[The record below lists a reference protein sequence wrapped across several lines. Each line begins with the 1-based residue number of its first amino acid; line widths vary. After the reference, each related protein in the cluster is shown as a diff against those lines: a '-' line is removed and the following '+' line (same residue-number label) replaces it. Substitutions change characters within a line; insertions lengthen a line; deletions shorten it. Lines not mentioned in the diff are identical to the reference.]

1 MSARPPARRGP
12 GRLID
17 IRSRDYWFKA
27 LDNHQVN
34 WCLIEEDRALG
45 HSVAYFFHELSGV
58 FDRLTFVDRRE
69 AEHALRCNGFQR
81 LAERADLDQN
91 AVHEPPFQEDEHWNG
106 QIYSS
111 GRFWRAPP
119 TVPPT

>member
-1 MSARPPARRGP
+1 MSGRSPAKRYL

-17 IRSRDYWFKA
+17 IRNRDYWFKA

-34 WCLIEEDRALG
+34 WCLIDEDRASG

-58 FDRLTFVDRRE
+58 FDRLTLVDRSE
-69 AEHALRCNGFQR
+69 AERALRYNGFQR
-81 LAERADLDQN
+81 LAERGDLDQS
-91 AVHEPPFQEDEHWNG
+91 AVAEPPLQEDEHWNG
-106 QIYSS
+106 PIHSS

-119 TVPPT
+119 PASD